1 MVRTEIDAITG
12 LNDPG
17 ENEGHPHLPPA
28 GVASSVR
35 LGFCMVATGK
45 PLEKI
50 LPEASFS
57 LTNSL

>member
-28 GVASSVR
+28 GVA
-35 LGFCMVATGK
+35 
-45 PLEKI
+45 PI
-50 LPEASFS
+50 LPNYPG
-57 LTNSL
+57 LNP